1 MYVRRFAL
9 LAAVI
14 TAGALGAC
22 AESNTPPA
30 GADAGAAGVSAAPAA
45 ASPSPARAAVRI
57 ANVGGRKALVDQQGR
72 TLYVFL
78 KDAKGKSA
86 CLDKCAVTWPPM
98 VGDAVNGDGV
108 DGFLLS
114 TYTRPDG
121 TVQTTYR
128 NLPLYRF
135 QSDKPG
141 DAHGQGMDGAWFMLD
156 ENGEMYQW

>member
-1 MYVRRFAL
+1 MFVRRFAL
-9 LAAVI
+9 LAAVT

-22 AESNTPPA
+22 AESTTTPPA
-30 GADAGAAGVSAAPAA
+30 GAGGAGVSAVAVA
-45 ASPSPARAAVRI
+45 ASPSAARAAVHI

-78 KDAKGKSA
+78 RDAKGKSA

-98 VGDAVNGDGV
+98 VGDAINGEGV

-135 QSDKPG
+135 GTDRPG

>member
-1 MYVRRFAL
+1 MFVRRFAL
-9 LAAVI
+9 LAAVT

-22 AESNTPPA
+22 AESTTPPA
-30 GADAGAAGVSAAPAA
+30 GAVAAGVSAVAVA
-45 ASPSPARAAVRI
+45 ASPSAARAAVHI

-78 KDAKGKSA
+78 RDAKGKSA

-98 VGDAVNGDGV
+98 VGDAINGEGV

-135 QSDKPG
+135 GTDRPG